1 MKMVHIELDNAIISN
16 QDIFTEWII
25 ELPVVMTK
33 YVQELCHQCS
43 GGEGRFVLSQ
53 GDKEIDLSKKIE
65 LIMNPFMIEINGRKI
80 LNKLYSELDKI
91 SKTETMYMQTLKI
104 ARDIKEYILS
114 LEYEADYSLE
124 FETELDVPGL
134 LKIAGVKYEE
144 TEIDFLEKLIR
155 YIKIIVRVLS
165 IKVIVFINL
174 RSYLSETQM
183 QEVIK
188 EIEYQEIQAI
198 FMENQ
203 ERVGLEGGK
212 RYIIDKDQCEIY

>member
-1 MKMVHIELDNAIISN
+1 M
-16 QDIFTEWII
+16 
-25 ELPVVMTK
+25 
-33 YVQELCHQCS
+33 
-43 GGEGRFVLSQ
+43 
-53 GDKEIDLSKKIE
+53 
-65 LIMNPFMIEINGRKI
+65 
-80 LNKLYSELDKI
+80 
-91 SKTETMYMQTLKI
+91 
-104 ARDIKEYILS
+104 
-114 LEYEADYSLE
+114 E

-155 YIKIIVRVLS
+155 YIKTIVRVLS

>member
-16 QDIFTEWII
+16 QDVFTEWII

-33 YVQELCHQCS
+33 YVQELWHQCS

>member
-16 QDIFTEWII
+16 QDVFTEWII
-25 ELPVVMTK
+25 ELPAVMMK
-33 YVQELCHQCS
+33 YVQELYHQCG

-53 GDKEIDLSKKIE
+53 GDKEIDLSKNIE

-155 YIKIIVRVLS
+155 YIKTIVRVLS

-174 RSYLSETQM
+174 RSHLSETQM

>member
-1 MKMVHIELDNAIISN
+1 MKMVHIELENAIISD
-16 QDIFTEWII
+16 QDVYTEWIV
-25 ELPVVMTK
+25 ESPVVMAK
-33 YVQELCHQCS
+33 YVQELYHQCS
-43 GGEGRFVLSQ
+43 GREGRFVLSQ
-53 GDKEIDLSKKIE
+53 DNKEIDFSKRIE

-91 SKTETMYMQTLKI
+91 SKTETMYMQTLKL
-104 ARDIKEYILS
+104 AQDIKEYILS
-114 LEYEADYSLE
+114 LEYVADYSFE

-144 TEIDFLEKLIR
+144 TEVDFLEKLIR
-155 YIKIIVRVLS
+155 YIKIIVSVLS
-165 IKVIVFINL
+165 VKVVIFINL
-174 RSYLSETQM
+174 RSYLSEVQM

>member
-16 QDIFTEWII
+16 QDVFTEWII
-25 ELPVVMTK
+25 ELPAVMMK
-33 YVQELCHQCS
+33 YVQELYRQCG

-53 GDKEIDLSKKIE
+53 GDKEIDLSKNIE

-155 YIKIIVRVLS
+155 YIKTIVRVLS